1 MLVGAAA
8 REQNEVSWVKEFLK
22 KYFRLALFR
31 LYTLY
36 NRPTVQ
42 LWELAASKGQ
52 LTSKGLFGIF
62 NSSKKTNITIR
73 PN

>member
-31 LYTLY
+31 LYS
-36 NRPTVQ
+36 RPTVQ

-52 LTSKGLFGIF
+52 LISKGLFGIL
-62 NSSKKTNITIR
+62 NSSKKTNETIR
-73 PN
+73 LN

>member
-22 KYFRLALFR
+22 KYFRLELFR
-31 LYTLY
+31 LY

-52 LTSKGLFGIF
+52 LISKGLL
-62 NSSKKTNITIR
+62 NSSKKNKRNNLT
-73 PN
+73 

>member
-52 LTSKGLFGIF
+52 
-62 NSSKKTNITIR
+62 
-73 PN
+73 